1 MSIAGAGLSLVGLL
15 RRKYFERQGDLDD
28 LTFSLFTTSDFD
40 DAVVNHVTLFLYRV
54 DVDPARRHRDLSP
67 LRPGQ
72 PQRWSLSVELRYLLT
87 VWGNNAATEHRVLEE
102 CMSILDTHAMLSG
115 DLLDTTFAWG
125 EGASLTVALESMPTE
140 DMMRIW
146 DSLSPSYRLSIPY
159 LVRTV
164 LLQPTERTDAPV
176 VDSRT
181 NHYLPGGPR

>member
-1 MSIAGAGLSLVGLL
+1 
-15 RRKYFERQGDLDD
+15 
-28 LTFSLFTTSDFD
+28 
-40 DAVVNHVTLFLYRV
+40 
-54 DVDPARRHRDLSP
+54 
-67 LRPGQ
+67 
-72 PQRWSLSVELRYLLT
+72 
-87 VWGNNAATEHRVLEE
+87 
-102 CMSILDTHAMLSG
+102 MSILDTHAMLSG